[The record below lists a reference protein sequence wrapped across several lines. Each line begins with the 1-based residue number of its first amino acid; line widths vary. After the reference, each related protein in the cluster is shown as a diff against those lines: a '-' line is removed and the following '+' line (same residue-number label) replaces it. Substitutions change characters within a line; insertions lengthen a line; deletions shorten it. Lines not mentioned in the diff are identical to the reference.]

1 MNVTLAENL
10 FSSSMNFL
18 ELDDISLEA
27 AKERFDK
34 FKKTGVI
41 TGNCVFEDEIWYTT
55 DEYSNVGLYL
65 ISAYFH
71 IRSTETSFFLILKPL
86 WIT

>member
-55 DEYSNVGLYL
+55 DEYSNVGLYFD
-65 ISAYFH
+65 ISIFCLLY
-71 IRSTETSFFLILKPL
+71 TSDAADEL
-86 WIT
+86 